1 MKKNQREKES
11 RRTPRR
17 RRNTF
22 PESNRLLPQ
31 LRILSRALLPF
42 LGACVSRF
50 FWWLGTR
57 WTQF

>member
-17 RRNTF
+17 RRNAF

-31 LRILSRALLPF
+31 LRILSRAVLPF
-42 LGACVSRF
+42 LGA
-50 FWWLGTR
+50 
-57 WTQF
+57 